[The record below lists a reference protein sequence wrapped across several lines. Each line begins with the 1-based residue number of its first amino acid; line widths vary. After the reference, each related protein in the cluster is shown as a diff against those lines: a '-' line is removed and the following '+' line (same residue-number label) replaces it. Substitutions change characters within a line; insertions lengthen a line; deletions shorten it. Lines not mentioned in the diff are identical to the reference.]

1 MNKFQLNI
9 FSKASYE
16 IMLVF
21 LQFFI
26 ISLHFFQWGFIPQK
40 QIIQVS
46 SLSYLVEF
54 LIIIVSFIIMLVG
67 IKDLGRNLSPFPRPI
82 NNSNLVTTGIYRFT
96 RHPMYYS
103 LIFISF
109 GFFIII
115 LVAIKDLGRNLS
127 PFPRPINNSK
137 LVTTGIYRF
146 TRHPMYYSLIFISI
160 GVFII
165 KLSIYYLFLTIIL
178 ALIIKFKIALEEKYL
193 INKFKNYLLY
203 KNEVKV

>member
-1 MNKFQLNI
+1 MTKFQLKN
-9 FSKASYE
+9 FFKAAYE
-16 IMLVF
+16 MFLVF

-26 ISLHFFQWGFIPQK
+26 IILHFFKWEFIPQK
-40 QIIQVS
+40 QIIQVT
-46 SLSYLVEF
+46 SLSYFLGF
-54 LIIIVSFIIMLVG
+54 LIIIIAFIIL
-67 IKDLGRNLSPFPRPI
+67 
-82 NNSNLVTTGIYRFT
+82 
-96 RHPMYYS
+96 
-103 LIFISF
+103 
-109 GFFIII
+109 

-127 PFPRPINNSK
+127 PFPRPIKNSN

-165 KLSIYYLFLTIIL
+165 KLSIYYLILTICL

-193 INKFKNYLLY
+193 MNKFKNYLLY

>member
-1 MNKFQLNI
+1 MAKFELKI
-9 FSKASYE
+9 FYKAAYE
-16 IMLVF
+16 IILVF

-26 ISLHFFQWGFIPQK
+26 ISLHFFKWEFIPGK
-40 QIIQVS
+40 QIIQVTPF
-46 SLSYLVEF
+46 SYFVGF
-54 LIIIVSFIIMLVG
+54 LIIIIAFIILLVA

-103 LIFISF
+103 L
-109 GFFIII
+109 
-115 LVAIKDLGRNLS
+115 L
-127 PFPRPINNSK
+127 
-137 LVTTGIYRF
+137 
-146 TRHPMYYSLIFISI
+146 FISI

-165 KLSIYYLFLTIIL
+165 KLSIYYLFLSLSL

-193 INKFKNYLLY
+193 MNKFKNYLLY

>member
-1 MNKFQLNI
+1 MSKFELKN
-9 FSKASYE
+9 FFKAVYDL
-16 IMLVF
+16 MLVF

-26 ISLHFFQWGFIPQK
+26 IGLHFFQWEFLPQK
-40 QIIQVS
+40 QIIQAS
-46 SLSYLVEF
+46 PFYYLLGI
-54 LIIIVSFIIMLVG
+54 LIIIIASIIMLAS

-103 LIFISF
+103 LIFIS
-109 GFFIII
+109 
-115 LVAIKDLGRNLS
+115 
-127 PFPRPINNSK
+127 
-137 LVTTGIYRF
+137 
-146 TRHPMYYSLIFISI
+146 I

-165 KLSIYYLFLTIIL
+165 KSSIYYLFLTISL

-193 INKFKNYLLY
+193 MNKFKNYLLY